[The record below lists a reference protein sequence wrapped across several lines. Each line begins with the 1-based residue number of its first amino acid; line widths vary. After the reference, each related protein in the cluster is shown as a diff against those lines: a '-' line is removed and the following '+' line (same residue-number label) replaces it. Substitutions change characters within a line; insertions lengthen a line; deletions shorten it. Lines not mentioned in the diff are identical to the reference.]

1 MGIIKN
7 DRWMDGWMDGWMG
20 GKWALSKM
28 IDGWMDGD
36 IKINKSEI
44 KNDG

>member
-28 IDGWMDGD
+28 INGWMDGD